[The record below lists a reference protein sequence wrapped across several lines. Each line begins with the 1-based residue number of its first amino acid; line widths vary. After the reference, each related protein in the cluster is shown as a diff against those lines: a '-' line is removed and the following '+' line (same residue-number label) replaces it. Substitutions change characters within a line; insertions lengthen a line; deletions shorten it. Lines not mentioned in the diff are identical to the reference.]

1 MRPKNMDKHVHLLT
15 RMPHNEIQIHLAIN
29 TGSSISTSSTYLL
42 FLTEMQKRQ
51 IPEKG
56 FALIENDIT
65 GSESTFKMTDTLQ

>member
-1 MRPKNMDKHVHLLT
+1 VFSLDRGLLMGAKT
-15 RMPHNEIQIHLAIN
+15 
-29 TGSSISTSSTYLL
+29 TDSSTSISSTYIL

-65 GSESTFKMTDTLQ
+65 GSEQAFGIANILQKSKV